1 MCNAHC
7 ALCRDFIPRCGLII
21 CSILSL
27 LGWILILV
35 SPSLHGILALYF
47 GEYKIQLKMNTLQPT
62 SPKLYQI
69 SSRTRSF
76 PHWLRIRLLFTPHEH
91 LCHWGKFQ
99 WFIINV
105 IKSRFRLDVIL
116 NFFLNKPLGKGQ
128 IILMIIQ
135 IHQKVILI
143 QVAGSGNKGIV
154 TSVFNC
160 QLTAGILFI
169 NMVVNGELLQS

>member
-1 MCNAHC
+1 MKRRRNVDVHRKITKDQSWRDGTICMLRMPKKSIFV
-7 ALCRDFIPRCGLII
+7 LCSDFIPRCGLII

-62 SPKLYQI
+62 SPKWYQI
-69 SSRTRSF
+69 SSRPRSF

-105 IKSRFRLDVIL
+105 IKGRFRLDVIL
-116 NFFLNKPLGKGQ
+116 NFFLHKPLGNGQ
-128 IILMIIQ
+128 IIR
-135 IHQKVILI
+135 K
-143 QVAGSGNKGIV
+143 
-154 TSVFNC
+154 
-160 QLTAGILFI
+160 
-169 NMVVNGELLQS
+169 